1 MLTIEPIARLTTQLS
16 RLPGIGQKTAQR
28 LAYHILDMPV
38 SQAQELA
45 SAIVAAR
52 EKVKDC
58 PLCGTYTGRYALPHL
73 QRTTHGTAACSAL
86 SADAKDVLAME
97 RTGSSAAS
105 TMFVHGVLS
114 PVDGIGPND
123 IRINELIERV
133 KLGGVKEVILATNPD
148 VEGEATASY
157 IARLLKPMG
166 VACTRIAHG
175 IPIGGNLE
183 YTDEVTLAKAME
195 AAATIEIYLNKQRR
209 KAAFFSMSGSSG
221 SSTPYPAKGF
231 SFGNHC

>member
-1 MLTIEPIARLTTQLS
+1 MFTIDAIVRLTTQLS

-28 LAYHILDMPV
+28 LAYHILDMPA

-45 SAIVAAR
+45 AAIVAAR
-52 EKVKDC
+52 EKIVDC
-58 PLCGTYTGRYALPHL
+58 PICGTYTDVTP
-73 QRTTHGTAACSAL
+73 CPIC
-86 SADAKDVLAME
+86 ADDARDGSVICVVCDARDVMAME
-97 RTGSSAAS
+97 RTREFNGKYH
-105 TMFVHGVLS
+105 VLHGVLS

-123 IRINELIERV
+123 IRINELVERV
-133 KLGGVKEVILATNPD
+133 KAGDVKEVIIATNPD

-166 VACTRIAHG
+166 VKCSRIAHG

-195 AAATIEIYLNKQRR
+195 GRR
-209 KAAFFSMSGSSG
+209 
-221 SSTPYPAKGF
+221 PIL
-231 SFGNHC
+231 